1 MKRYWNILKKYRSSL
16 LISPILV
23 LISVLCETIQPY
35 FMSRIVDEGVILKDM
50 SVVTQI
56 GIIMVLVSVVGLVF
70 SVTNIYVSSKASI
83 GFGTDLRSSLFN
95 KIQTFAFPDID
106 RFSTASLIT
115 RLTNDITKIQQ
126 VVLMSMR
133 IMLRAPLMLI
143 MALFFII
150 HINSELTFILA
161 VAIPILAV
169 SVFIIMRKG
178 FPFFIKVQ
186 QKIDALNGIVRENLI
201 NIRVVK
207 SFVREDFETKK
218 FTHSSEDLRDIV
230 IKASNII
237 ITIFPAMQLV
247 LNLSI
252 LAILWF
258 GGVKVI
264 EGNLKVGELISFVN
278 YIMQVLM
285 SLMMLSMFF
294 MTIARASASSQRII
308 EVLEA
313 TSSLNDTAT
322 ALSNNFKVS
331 KGDVE
336 FRNVSFRYAGGETD
350 VLKNINFRVNA
361 GETIAVVGAT
371 GSAKSSMMQ
380 LIPRLY
386 DVTSGEI
393 LIDGINVKDYQLDIL
408 HQDVGMVLQNNEL
421 FTGTIFENLRWGKP
435 DATFEEVEAAAKAAQ
450 AHDFIM
456 SFAEGYHTILGRG
469 GVNVSG
475 GQKQRLCI
483 ARTLLRKPKILI
495 LDDSTSAVDSETEIK
510 IKNNL
515 GEMLEGTT
523 VFIITQRINTMQSAG
538 RIIVLEDGEVE
549 AFGTSDELIR
559 TSAVYKEIYH
569 SQQLTMD

>member
-1 MKRYWNILKKYRSSL
+1 
-16 LISPILV
+16 
-23 LISVLCETIQPY
+23 
-35 FMSRIVDEGVILKDM
+35 MSRIVDEGVILKDM
-50 SVVTQI
+50 SVVTQV
-56 GIIMVLVSVVGLVF
+56 GIIMVLVSVVGLIF

-150 HINSELTFILA
+150 HINSELAFILA
-161 VAIPILAV
+161 VAIPILAI

-218 FTHSSEDLRDIV
+218 FIHSSEDLRDIV

-237 ITIFPAMQLV
+237 ITVFPTMQLV

-264 EGNLKVGELISFVN
+264 DGNLKVGELISFVN

-294 MTIARASASSQRII
+294 MTIARASASSQRIL
-308 EVLEA
+308 EVLGA
-313 TSSLNDTAT
+313 VSSLNDTSI
-322 ALSNNFKVS
+322 ALSNAFKVN

-350 VLKNINFRVNA
+350 VLKNINFSVYA

-393 LIDGINVKDYQLDIL
+393 LVDGINVKDYQLDIL
-408 HQDVGMVLQNNEL
+408 HQDVGMVLQNNDL

-435 DATFEEVEAAAKAAQ
+435 DATIEEVEAAAKAAQ

-456 SFAEGYHTILGRG
+456 SFVEGYNTVLGRG

-515 GEMLEGTT
+515 GKMLEGTT

-549 AFGTSDELIR
+549 AFGTSDELIH